1 MSIVKLRNNTLEV
14 SYRSPFVFGLFA
26 GLWAMSLALPLTGYV
41 TLIFAGTLLL
51 ARRKNYSIIE
61 SLFLSILLLFAAT
74 IILYSFTTVL
84 GLHVGVR
91 YAPSLLMAAAAIC
104 SVRWLIRSSDTHG
117 TVALELV
124 HDGDIAALIATIAVF
139 ITLLIPIFHM
149 SGPKIAQFLS
159 YGEDN
164 ASHYALTKY
173 IHEHGDFAYK
183 LNPARDGLL
192 KSLEIYPQGFHVSA
206 ATFIGMYPRHATP
219 TSFMRLYALFI
230 TLNYSVFIF
239 WFIKLCMRTTRAAN
253 NTLPLQFALLAPV
266 TFLCGLGLFLLLL
279 DRGFQPQIFAYS
291 FLAAIICTLDNAKI
305 RRVKDMRPAMLVL
318 MLTVGVAA
326 SWWLLLPMPFLLL
339 CQYTWSNKLTRLPA
353 RTYIKLL
360 PGLTVIGFAILYP
373 VIVNILL
380 NKKSDPLDEP
390 GGVDPIHG
398 YIFWY
403 LLLVVLLAAPRMLR
417 TIKKF
422 SYTYA
427 SLLISLGLLGAI
439 ALYQLIT
446 IGRLEYYFYKSVY
459 TILLLSI
466 VIFFLAAHEVLG
478 YLYRALGKAKLVVP
492 IVTIGLFFIIANQ
505 TNLVYVKVYIHNWFP
520 NAVQPTDLAILFT
533 PQATTYSHIAF
544 VGSCN
549 AGRNYL
555 ADRWSGARLESE
567 SPHFSALE
575 GATIKNQPK
584 EMAAQLRSLASID
597 KKLLIVQYPGCTQE
611 IPNLHQIE
619 SRPNVKT
626 ISRP

>member
-1 MSIVKLRNNTLEV
+1 MSIAKLRNNTLEV
-14 SYRSPFVFGLFA
+14 PYRSSFMLALFA
-26 GLWAMSLALPLTGYV
+26 SFSVVSLALPLAGYV
-41 TLIFAGTLLL
+41 TLIFAGALLL
-51 ARRKNYSIIE
+51 ARRKNYSLIE
-61 SLFLSILLLFAAT
+61 SLFLAILLLFAAT
-74 IILYSFTTVL
+74 IVLYSFTTVL
-84 GLHVGVR
+84 SLHIGVR
-91 YAPSLLMAAAAIC
+91 YVPSLLLALGAVC
-104 SVRWLIRSSDTHG
+104 SVRWFIRSGDKRGIVS
-117 TVALELV
+117 LEFI

-139 ITLLIPIFHM
+139 TTLLIPIFHM

-183 LNPARDGLL
+183 LNPAHDGLL
-192 KSLEIYPQGFHVSA
+192 NSLEIYPQGFHVSA
-206 ATFIGMYPRHATP
+206 ATFIGMYPRHTTP

-253 NTLPLQFALLAPV
+253 NSLPLQFALLAPV
-266 TFLCGLGLFLLLL
+266 TFLCGLGPFLLLL

-291 FLAAIICTLDNAKI
+291 FIAAIIFALDNAKI
-305 RRVKDMRPAMLVL
+305 RHVKDVQPVMLVL
-318 MLTVGVAA
+318 TLTVGIAA
-326 SWWLLLPMPFLLL
+326 SWWLLLPVPFLLL
-339 CQYTWSNKLTRLPA
+339 CQYIWSNKLAHVPA
-353 RTYIKLL
+353 RTYVRLL
-360 PGLTVIGFAILYP
+360 PGIAAIGFAILYP
-373 VIVNILL
+373 VVVNILL

-390 GGVDPIHG
+390 GGVDPLHG

-403 LLLVVLLAAPRMLR
+403 LLPVVVLAAPRMLR

-427 SLLISLGLLGAI
+427 SLLISLGVLGAI

-459 TILLLSI
+459 TILFMSI

-478 YLYRALGKAKLVVP
+478 YVYRVLGKAKLVVP
-492 IVTIGLFFIIANQ
+492 MAAIGLFFVIANQ
-505 TNLVYVKVYIHNWFP
+505 TNLVYVKVYIHNWLP

-533 PQATTYSHIAF
+533 PEATTYNHIAF

-584 EMAAQLRSLASID
+584 QMAAQLRTLASTD

-619 SRPNVKT
+619 SRPNVTT

>member
-1 MSIVKLRNNTLEV
+1 MQKTQSRFRSHMLELPAIILYLGIICLVSLFIPVIGYITFIVAAAFLLTQHKNYSVIEGLTLAVLLFSASIITLYSFITIFKLHLSVEHA
-14 SYRSPFVFGLFA
+14 PGL
-26 GLWAMSLALPLTGYV
+26 
-41 TLIFAGTLLL
+41 LLL
-51 ARRKNYSIIE
+51 AVFPY
-61 SLFLSILLLFAAT
+61 L
-74 IILYSFTTVL
+74 
-84 GLHVGVR
+84 VR
-91 YAPSLLMAAAAIC
+91 QL
-104 SVRWLIRSSDTHG
+104 RSRNQLAFKLRITH
-117 TVALELV
+117 E
-124 HDGDIAALIATIAVF
+124 GDITALIVSLATF
-139 ITLLIPIFHM
+139 ITLLVPVAHLT
-149 SGPKIAQFLS
+149 GPKIAQFLS

-164 ASHYALTKY
+164 ASHYALSQY
-173 IHEHGDFAYK
+173 IYQHGTFAYNK
-183 LNPARDGLL
+183 SPQDDGLL
-192 KSLEIYPQGFHVSA
+192 RSLEIYPQGFHVAA
-206 ATFIGMYPRHATP
+206 ATFAGTYPHRATAA
-219 TSFMRLYALFI
+219 SFLRLYMLFITFDYALFI
-230 TLNYSVFIF
+230 F
-239 WFIKLCMRTTRAAN
+239 WFAKLCSRMAN
-253 NTLPLQFALLAPV
+253 GRSAIVLEFALLAPI
-266 TFLCGLGLFLLLL
+266 TFLCGLGIFLLLL

-291 FLAAIICTLDNAKI
+291 FLAAIVFVLDNATI
-305 RRVKDMRPAMLVL
+305 RGKQGLQPALIVL
-318 MLTVGVAA
+318 ALTIGVAS
-326 SWWLLLPMPFLLL
+326 SWWPLLPIIAAVLVQYIWCNGLTRPLFQKLLRFTPLLL
-339 CQYTWSNKLTRLPA
+339 A
-353 RTYIKLL
+353 
-360 PGLTVIGFAILYP
+360 IGFAILYP
-373 VIVNILL
+373 VLVSIML

-390 GGVDPIHG
+390 GGVDPLHG

-403 LLLVVLLAAPRMLR
+403 LLPVVLLAAPRMLR

-422 SYTYA
+422 SYTYV

-459 TILLLSI
+459 TILLISI

-584 EMAAQLRSLASID
+584 EMSAQLRSLAKSD

-611 IPNLHQIE
+611 IPNLTQIE
-619 SRPNVKT
+619 SRPNVTT